1 MRKLGNIFSGLFLV
15 LVFIASITFTYF
27 NTTEIGLSFGNVE
40 FSPRPISIWIVG
52 AFVCGGLLGLLLGL
66 GIFRQLRMRAELR
79 RLKREL
85 EKSQEE
91 VNRLRSLS
99 LKDLE

>member
-1 MRKLGNIFSGLFLV
+1 MRKLGNILSGLFLL

-27 NTTEIGLSFGNVE
+27 NTAEIGLSFGSIV
-40 FSPRPISIWIVG
+40 FSPRPVSVWIVG
-52 AFVCGGLLGLLLGL
+52 AFVCGGLLGLLMGL

-79 RLKREL
+79 RLRRDL
-85 EKSQEE
+85 EKSEAE
-91 VNRLRSLS
+91 VNKLRSLS